1 MTSRARLARVLR
13 LLTLAVVIGSSQ
25 VVTAAD
31 QPLATY
37 TLSPGW
43 ATFGLALP
51 PGAAPKA
58 VQVGTVP
65 TQTDVK
71 VRWPDDSIR
80 FAVVSANLGA
90 KSGSYAIT
98 PSQPTPGTFVPV
110 LPKVTVDFKIGNM
123 PLTATLPAALN
134 DAWLRGPLVSEGRAV
149 VAPSNHPFLRVIFDV
164 RSYASGGHR
173 IDITVENCLDV
184 ANADELTYDVAI
196 SVAGANVFTKAAV
209 NHKYLAR
216 WRKVFVTGGLQE
228 SSVTPDF
235 SPFVAARALPAY
247 LPTVA
252 SPARSIKTPEFG
264 LLGFGTLMRPMN
276 AHGGRPEIAPYPD
289 WTAQYLVNRKPD
301 QRAYMLR
308 HGELAGSWGVHV
320 RDADGTMPTIDK
332 YPYYWLDP
340 RWRNETPLQGPRS
353 VRRDPEGN
361 YVIPGMAEPGD
372 NAHQPSLAFVPY
384 LVTGDRFFAD
394 ETAFWANFS
403 LIGSYANDYNRKGQQ
418 GLLIGNEVRGIGW
431 ALRNLGDAAAYLPDN
446 DPMKRYLADKVVN
459 NLNDL
464 EVYAQT
470 FKSGPLQTLF
480 PGRRPEDETGRYQP
494 YMWIA
499 LWEQTYVAWAV
510 DRVMQ
515 HGQVSP
521 VHNFGSAGK
530 TLRNRIARL
539 QLSLFTSPQW
549 SRDHERQAP
558 YLLAAGTW
566 SKGPRSTVTYFQTL
580 AEMSKAT
587 FAAAEPGKSPD
598 FVRPFAGYLGPEARL
613 LLLICEKLGDA
624 GASQSLKALMADVND
639 GVSMVDD
646 LNKRS
651 GWAIAPGSVNAGIG
665 EARLSQSPSQQAPP
679 RKPASR

>member
-1 MTSRARLARVLR
+1 LTTRARLVRALRVLIFC
-13 LLTLAVVIGSSQ
+13 VVSGSTE
-25 VVTAAD
+25 VVAAAD

-51 PGAAPKA
+51 QGAAPQA
-58 VQVGTVP
+58 VQVGTLP

-80 FAVVSANLGA
+80 FAVVSANVGA
-90 KSGSYAIT
+90 GSGSFAIV
-98 PSQPTPGTFVPV
+98 PAQPPQGIFVPV
-110 LPKVTVDFKIGNM
+110 LPKISVTLKVGNM
-123 PLTATLPAALN
+123 PITATLPASLN
-134 DAWLRGPLVSEGRAV
+134 DFWLRGPHVSEGRAV
-149 VAPSNHPFLRVIFDV
+149 VAPSSHPFLRVIFDV

-173 IDITVENCLDV
+173 LDVTVENCLDV
-184 ANADELTYDVAI
+184 ANADEVTYDVSI
-196 SVAGANVFTKAAV
+196 NVGGANVFAKAGV

-235 SPFVAARALPAY
+235 APFVAARALPAY
-247 LPTVA
+247 LATVA
-252 SPARSIKTPEFG
+252 SPARVVKSDEFG
-264 LLGFGTLMRPMN
+264 ILGFGALMRPMN

-289 WTAQYLVNRKPD
+289 WTAQYLVHKKPD
-301 QRAYMLR
+301 QRAYMLK

-320 RDADGTMPTIDK
+320 RDSDGTMTTIDK

-353 VRRDPEGN
+353 VRRNSEGN
-361 YVIPGMAEPGD
+361 YVIPGIAEPGD

-394 ETAFWANFS
+394 ETAFWANFC

-459 NLNDL
+459 NLTDL
-464 EVYAQT
+464 ETYAQT

-494 YMWIA
+494 YMWIS
-499 LWEQTYVAWAV
+499 LWEQAYAAWAV

-515 HGQVSP
+515 HGQVTP
-521 VHNFGSAGK
+521 VHSFAGAAQ
-530 TLRNRIARL
+530 TFRDRIARL
-539 QLSLFTSPQW
+539 QLNLFTNPQW
-549 SRDHERQAP
+549 PRDHERQAP
-558 YLLAAGTW
+558 YLLAAGAWT
-566 SKGPRSTVTYFQTL
+566 KGPRSTVNYFQTFT
-580 AEMSKAT
+580 EMRNAT
-587 FAAAEPGKSPD
+587 FAAADPGKAPD
-598 FVRPFAGYLGPEARL
+598 FVRPFQGYLGPEARL
-613 LLLICEKLGDA
+613 LLMMCDKLGDA
-624 GASQSLKALMADVND
+624 GAAQSLTLLMSDVNS

-651 GWAIAPGSVNAGIG
+651 GWAIAPHSVNVGD
-665 EARLSQSPSQQAPP
+665 ARLSQSQRPAAA
-679 RKPASR
+679 RKPGTR

>member
-1 MTSRARLARVLR
+1 MPTRARLVRTIRVLIFC
-13 LLTLAVVIGSSQ
+13 VVFGSAE
-25 VVTAAD
+25 VVAAAGE
-31 QPLATY
+31 PLATY

-51 PGAAPKA
+51 QGAAPKA
-58 VQVGTVP
+58 VQIGTLP

-80 FAVVSANLGA
+80 FAVVSANVGGR
-90 KSGSYAIT
+90 SGNYAIA
-98 PSQPTPGTFVPV
+98 PAPPPQGIFVPV
-110 LPKVTVDFKIGNM
+110 LPKVSVSLKVGNM
-123 PLTATLPAALN
+123 PITATLPASLN
-134 DAWLRGPLVSEGRAV
+134 DFWLRGPLVSEGRAV

-164 RSYASGGHR
+164 RSYATGGHR
-173 IDITVENCLDV
+173 IDVTVENCLDV
-184 ANADELTYDVAI
+184 ANADEVTYDIVI
-196 SVAGANVFTKAAV
+196 NVGGANVFTKAGV
-209 NHKYLAR
+209 THKYLAR

-228 SSVTPDF
+228 SAVTPDF
-235 SPFVAARALPAY
+235 APFVAARALPAY
-247 LPTVA
+247 LPSIA
-252 SPARSIKTPEFG
+252 SPARAIKSAEFD
-264 LLGFGTLMRPMN
+264 LLGFGALMRPMN

-289 WTAQYLVNRKPD
+289 WTAQYLVHRKPD

-320 RDADGTMPTIDK
+320 RDADGTMTTIDE
-332 YPYYWLDP
+332 YPYYWLDA

-353 VRRDPEGN
+353 VRRNAEGT

-446 DPMKRYLADKVVN
+446 DPIKRYLADKVVN

-464 EVYAQT
+464 ETYAQT

-494 YMWIA
+494 YMWIS
-499 LWEQTYVAWAV
+499 LWEQTYAAWAV

-515 HGQVSP
+515 HGQVTP
-521 VHNFGSAGK
+521 VHTFAGAAQ
-530 TLRNRIARL
+530 TFRNRIARL
-539 QLSLFTSPQW
+539 QLNLFTNPQW
-549 SRDHERQAP
+549 PRDHERQAP

-566 SKGPRSTVTYFQTL
+566 TKGPRSTVDYFQTFT
-580 AEMSKAT
+580 EMRNAT
-587 FAAAEPGKSPD
+587 FAAAEPGKAPD
-598 FVRPFAGYLGPEARL
+598 FVRPFQGYLGPEARL
-613 LLLICEKLGDA
+613 LLMMCEKLGDP
-624 GASQSLKALMADVND
+624 GAAQSLALLMGDVNG

-651 GWAIAPGSVNAGIG
+651 GWAIAPHSVNVGD
-665 EARLSQSPSQQAPP
+665 ARLSQSQMPASA
-679 RKPASR
+679 RKPATR

>member
-1 MTSRARLARVLR
+1 MSRARLARVLR
-13 LLTLAVVIGSSQ
+13 ALTFAIAVGSSQ
-25 VVTAAD
+25 VAAADD

-37 TLSPGW
+37 TVSPGW

-51 PGAAPKA
+51 QGAAPKA
-58 VQVGTVP
+58 VQVGNLP

-80 FAVVSANLGA
+80 FAVVSANSGA
-90 KSGSYAIT
+90 KSGSYAIAS
-98 PSQPTPGTFVPV
+98 SQPPQGTFVPV
-110 LPKVTVDFKIGNM
+110 LPKVVVNFKIGNM

-134 DAWLRGPLVSEGRAV
+134 DFWLRGPLVSEGRAV

-173 IDITVENCLDV
+173 IDITVENTLDV
-184 ANADELTYDVAI
+184 VNADELTYDIAI
-196 SVAGANVFTKAAV
+196 NIGGANVFTKAGV

-216 WRKVFVTGGLQE
+216 WRTVFVTGGLQE
-228 SSVTPDF
+228 SAVTPDF
-235 SPFVAARALPAY
+235 APFVAARALPAY
-247 LPTVA
+247 LPTVN
-252 SPARSIKTPEFG
+252 SPARSIKAPEFG
-264 LLGFGTLMRPMN
+264 LLGFGALMRPMN

-289 WTAQYLVNRKPD
+289 WTAQYLVNRRPD

-332 YPYYWLDP
+332 YPYYWLDA

-353 VRRDPEGN
+353 VRRNPEGN

-403 LIGSYANDYNRKGQQ
+403 LIGSYANDDNRKGKQ

-446 DPMKRYLADKVVN
+446 DPIKRYLADKVVN

-494 YMWIA
+494 YMWIS
-499 LWEQTYVAWAV
+499 LWEQTYAAWAV

-515 HGQVSP
+515 HGQVTP
-521 VHNFGSAGK
+521 VHTFAGAAQ
-530 TLRNRIARL
+530 TFRNRIARL
-539 QLSLFTSPQW
+539 QLNLFTDPQW
-549 SRDHERQAP
+549 PRDHERQVP
-558 YLLAAGTW
+558 YLLAAGAWT
-566 SKGPRSTVTYFQTL
+566 KGPRSTVNYFQTFT
-580 AEMSKAT
+580 EMKNAT
-587 FAAAEPGKSPD
+587 FAAADPGKAPD
-598 FVRPFAGYLGPEARL
+598 FVRPFEGYQGPEARL
-613 LLLICEKLGDA
+613 LLMMCEKLGDA
-624 GASQSLKALMADVND
+624 GAAQSLTLLMSDVNS

-646 LNKRS
+646 LNRRS
-651 GWAIAPGSVNAGIG
+651 GWAIAPHSVNVGD
-665 EARLSQSPSQQAPP
+665 ARLSQSQLPA

>member
-1 MTSRARLARVLR
+1 MTSRARLARVLPT
-13 LLTLAVVIGSSQ
+13 LTLAAVIGSSQ
-25 VVTAAD
+25 AGAAAD

-51 PGAAPKA
+51 QGAAPKA

-110 LPKVTVDFKIGNM
+110 LPKVTVNFKIGNM

-196 SVAGANVFTKAAV
+196 SVAGANVFTKAGV

-235 SPFVAARALPAY
+235 APFVAARALPAY

-353 VRRDPEGN
+353 VRRDPRGQLRH
-361 YVIPGMAEPGD
+361 PGD
-372 NAHQPSLAFVPY
+372 GRAGRQRAPAVACVRAVSRHRRSL
-384 LVTGDRFFAD
+384 LRRRDR
-394 ETAFWANFS
+394 
-403 LIGSYANDYNRKGQQ
+403 
-418 GLLIGNEVRGIGW
+418 LLGE
-431 ALRNLGDAAAYLPDN
+431 LLPDRLLRQRLQPQGPAGSAHRQRGARHRLGAPQPRRRRRVPARQRS
-446 DPMKRYLADKVVN
+446 DEAVSRRQGGEQPERPRGLRADVQVGPAADAVSRPPAGGRDRAVSALHVDLAVGA
-459 NLNDL
+459 DL
-464 EVYAQT
+464 RCV
-470 FKSGPLQTLF
+470 
-480 PGRRPEDETGRYQP
+480 GRRPRDAARPGLAGAQLRQRGQDAPQP
-494 YMWIA
+494 H
-499 LWEQTYVAWAV
+499 
-510 DRVMQ
+510 R
-515 HGQVSP
+515 P
-521 VHNFGSAGK
+521 
-530 TLRNRIARL
+530 
-539 QLSLFTSPQW
+539 P
-549 SRDHERQAP
+549 
-558 YLLAAGTW
+558 
-566 SKGPRSTVTYFQTL
+566 
-580 AEMSKAT
+580 
-587 FAAAEPGKSPD
+587 AAESLHQPA
-598 FVRPFAGYLGPEARL
+598 VVARSRT
-613 LLLICEKLGDA
+613 A
-624 GASQSLKALMADVND
+624 GA
-639 GVSMVDD
+639 VS
-646 LNKRS
+646 
-651 GWAIAPGSVNAGIG
+651 
-665 EARLSQSPSQQAPP
+665 ARRRHVEQGAAQHRHATSRPS
-679 RKPASR
+679 RR

>member
-1 MTSRARLARVLR
+1 MSRASFVRALR
-13 LLTLAVVIGSSQ
+13 ALSICVVIGASE
-25 VVTAAD
+25 VEAAAD
-31 QPLATY
+31 QGLATY

-51 PGAAPKA
+51 QGAAPKA
-58 VQVGTVP
+58 VQVGSLP

-80 FAVVSANLGA
+80 FAVVSANVGA
-90 KSGSYAIT
+90 RGGSFTIA
-98 PSQPTPGTFVPV
+98 PVQPPQGTFVPI
-110 LPKVTVDFKIGNM
+110 LPKASVTLKIGNM
-123 PLTATLPAALN
+123 PVVAALPATLT
-134 DAWLRGPLVSEGRAV
+134 DYWLRGPLVSEGRAV
-149 VAPSNHPFLRVIFDV
+149 VAPSSHPFLRVIFDV

-184 ANADELTYDVAI
+184 ANADEVIYDVAI
-196 SVAGANVFTKAAV
+196 SVGGAIVFTKAGV

-235 SPFVAARALPAY
+235 APFVAARALPGY
-247 LPTVA
+247 LPTIA
-252 SPARSIKTPEFG
+252 SPARAVKSAEFG
-264 LLGFGTLMRPMN
+264 LLGFGALMRPMN

-289 WTAQYLVNRKPD
+289 WTAQYLVHRKPD

-308 HGELAGSWGVHV
+308 HGELAGSWGVHI
-320 RDADGTMPTIDK
+320 RDSDGTMPTIDR

-353 VRRDPEGN
+353 VRRNPEGN

-394 ETAFWANFS
+394 ETAFWANFC
-403 LIGSYANDYNRKGQQ
+403 LIGSYANDYNRKGKQ

-431 ALRNLGDAAAYLPDN
+431 ALRNIGDAAAYLPDN

-464 EVYAQT
+464 EAYAQT

-480 PGRRPEDETGRYQP
+480 PSRRPEDENSRYQP
-494 YMWIA
+494 YMWIS

-515 HGQVSP
+515 HGPVTP
-521 VHNFGSAGK
+521 VHNFTSAGK
-530 TLRNRIARL
+530 TIRNRIARL
-539 QLSLFTSPQW
+539 QLNLFTSPQW
-549 SRDHERQAP
+549 PRDHERQAP

-566 SKGPRSTVTYFQTL
+566 TRGPRSTVNYFQTF
-580 AEMSKAT
+580 AEMKNAT
-587 FAAAEPGKSPD
+587 FAAADPGKDPD
-598 FVRPFAGYLGPEARL
+598 FVRPFQGYLGPEARL
-613 LLLICEKLGDA
+613 LLLMCEKLGDA
-624 GASQSLKALMADVND
+624 GASPSLKLLMSDVSA
-639 GVSMVDD
+639 GVSMVED

-651 GWAIAPGSVNAGIG
+651 GWAIAAGSISPGVNDS
-665 EARLSQSPSQQAPP
+665 RLSQQQQPIPA
-679 RKPASR
+679 RKPAAR

>member
-1 MTSRARLARVLR
+1 LTTRARLVRTIRVLIFC
-13 LLTLAVVIGSSQ
+13 VVFGSAE
-25 VVTAAD
+25 VVAAGGE
-31 QPLATY
+31 PLATY
-37 TLSPGW
+37 TLSSGW

-51 PGAAPKA
+51 QGAAPTA
-58 VQVGTVP
+58 VQIGTLP

-80 FAVVSANLGA
+80 FAVVSANVGA
-90 KSGSYAIT
+90 KSGSYAIA
-98 PSQPTPGTFVPV
+98 PAQPPQGIFVPM
-110 LPKVTVDFKIGNM
+110 LPKVSVSLKVGNM
-123 PLTATLPAALN
+123 PITATLPASLN
-134 DAWLRGPLVSEGRAV
+134 DVWLRGPLVSEGRAV

-164 RSYASGGHR
+164 RSYANGGHR
-173 IDITVENCLDV
+173 IDVTVENCLDV
-184 ANADELTYDVAI
+184 ANADEVTYDVAI
-196 SVAGANVFTKAAV
+196 NVGGANVFTKAGV

-235 SPFVAARALPAY
+235 APFVAAHALPAY

-252 SPARSIKTPEFG
+252 SPARAIKSAEFD
-264 LLGFGTLMRPMN
+264 LLGFGALMRPMN

-289 WTAQYLVNRKPD
+289 WTAQYLVHRKPD

-320 RDADGTMPTIDK
+320 READGTMTTIDK
-332 YPYYWLDP
+332 YPYYWLDA

-353 VRRDPEGN
+353 VRRNSEGN

-394 ETAFWANFS
+394 ETAFWANFC

-480 PGRRPEDETGRYQP
+480 PGRRPEDESGRYQP
-494 YMWIA
+494 YMWIS
-499 LWEQTYVAWAV
+499 LWEQSYAAWAV

-515 HGQVSP
+515 HGQVTT
-521 VHNFGSAGK
+521 VHNFGGAAQ
-530 TLRNRIARL
+530 TFRNRIARL
-539 QLSLFTSPQW
+539 QLNLFINPQW
-549 SRDHERQAP
+549 PRDHERQAP

-566 SKGPRSTVTYFQTL
+566 TKGPRSTVNYFQTV
-580 AEMSKAT
+580 AEMRNAT
-587 FAAAEPGKSPD
+587 FAAAEAGKAPD
-598 FVRPFAGYLGPEARL
+598 FVRPFQGYLGPEARL
-613 LLLICEKLGDA
+613 LLMMCEKLGDA
-624 GASQSLKALMADVND
+624 GAAQSLTLLMSDVN
-639 GVSMVDD
+639 GGLSMADD

-651 GWAIAPGSVNAGIG
+651 GWAIAPHSVNVGD
-665 EARLSQSPSQQAPP
+665 ARLSQAQLPAAA
-679 RKPASR
+679 RKPGTR